1 MLFCRVSLFG
11 GGLTVC
17 QRVGLCDRLVC
28 VCVTNRTRSVRA
40 VAQPEGG
47 SRRQLGLVPPPRFT
61 IVVMVGGRGYFSRHR
76 FELCLCAQL
85 SLSSLLD
92 PLTR

>member
-1 MLFCRVSLFG
+1 M
-11 GGLTVC
+11 
-17 QRVGLCDRLVC
+17 
-28 VCVTNRTRSVRA
+28 TNRTRSVRA

-47 SRRQLGLVPPPRFT
+47 SCGQSGLVPPPRFT

-76 FELCLCAQL
+76 FELLSLCAQL

-92 PLTR
+92 PLTQQGKDGLGYFLVAGIIYPRSRV